1 MATWPSI
8 ANPDFG
14 MEEDIYKPIVRIEKE
29 ANYVQ
34 VRKRT
39 TRDRGRWNLSWK
51 AMSETD
57 YQTLLTFFTTNQ
69 GSSFTWVHPKS
80 SVSYTCVF
88 SGDSL
93 VSKIISP
100 TRRSVNLAIEEL

>member
-14 MEEDIYKPIVRIEKE
+14 MAEYIYLPIVRTEKE

-34 VRKRT
+34 TRKRA
-39 TRDRGRWNLSWK
+39 TRDRGSWDLSWK

-57 YQTLLTFFTTNQ
+57 YQTLLTFFLANQ
-69 GSSFTWVHPKS
+69 GTSFTWVHPKTA
-80 SVSYTCVF
+80 VSYTCVF
-88 SGDSL
+88 STDGL
-93 VSKIISP
+93 QSKIISP
-100 TRRSVNLAIEEL
+100 TRRSVEVAIEEI